1 LSHRKRLRQCIQRRG
16 RQGCVLSGRIDN
28 DSPISGQDF
37 HGKAAELHF
46 VQNNLAGSKN
56 DFTLVEGD
64 LDGDKSADFQIELA
78 GLHTLAKSD
87 FIL

>member
-1 LSHRKRLRQCIQRRG
+1 LSHRKRLRQCFSG
-16 RQGCVLSGRIDN
+16 GDGKDVFSGRIDN

-64 LDGDKSADFQIELA
+64 LDGVKSADFQIELA